1 MRWPKE
7 IPRPPKHLF
16 MQLNPLFMAP
26 AAQWLSCRLE
36 SSLVTVS
43 ITPEDLADYLRRHEE
58 EYGAFDPT
66 EDGVIEDQ
74 PHHGHASS
82 DTSED

>member
-1 MRWPKE
+1 M
-7 IPRPPKHLF
+7 
-16 MQLNPLFMAP
+16 
-26 AAQWLSCRLE
+26 
-36 SSLVTVS
+36 TVS

-58 EYGAFDPT
+58 EYAAFDPT

>member
-1 MRWPKE
+1 MVE
-7 IPRPPKHLF
+7 G
-16 MQLNPLFMAP
+16 
-26 AAQWLSCRLE
+26 LE
-36 SSLVTVS
+36 PQMTVS

-74 PHHGHASS
+74 PHHGHATS